1 MHSENVRTRSTPGRI
16 KLPSKVLPCTVCS
29 KELPPNA
36 VPTIKVE
43 HVLTAPDEEGAVVDV
58 SELSVR
64 QRRIGFGKVT
74 ALSTDS

>member
-1 MHSENVRTRSTPGRI
+1 MHGEKVRTRSTPGRI
-16 KLPSKVLPCTVCS
+16 KLPSRVLPRTVCS

-43 HVLTAPDEEGAVVDV
+43 HVLTAADGEGAEVDLGEV
-58 SELSVR
+58 SVR
-64 QRRIGFGKVT
+64 QRRIGFGRVT